1 MLLFIP
7 LLSGLGNDNRSFCW
21 SMISLFPLLWI
32 SAIDHAGHNRG
43 RKWAPTDDKH
53 LTVSTAILAAVFLS
67 LLYFGM
73 SYLRFVSTDGIQL
86 RPSELL
92 VASTWSLASHGLV
105 FTFAFVAFELI
116 RGFARRFARASE
128 IEFLICNLLFAFV
141 LAVLVRKMILSALTF
156 NNHLADIFSV
166 TV

>member
-1 MLLFIP
+1 MTSSYCLLAYIPFTYHWVIKCILVKWLPVFVKLHPFLYWLVLVMVGATLVPEFRRSRTRKLAWGFIIFHIAAGVMLLFIP

-86 RPSELL
+86 LP
-92 VASTWSLASHGLV
+92 
-105 FTFAFVAFELI
+105 I
-116 RGFARRFARASE
+116 
-128 IEFLICNLLFAFV
+128 
-141 LAVLVRKMILSALTF
+141 
-156 NNHLADIFSV
+156 
-166 TV
+166 